1 MADPY
6 IGQIMMFAGNFAIRG
21 WALCNGQTMSIQ
33 QNSALFSL
41 VGTYY
46 GGNGQTTFN
55 LPDLRSRV
63 PIHQGQGTGLSNYT
77 IGQSGASENVSLTVN
92 QMPAHNHLVN
102 ANSGG
107 NVKTPSNNYPGNENI
122 PIGIYSAST
131 SVTMN
136 PATLSTAG
144 GNQPFTVVQPYLC
157 ITFLIALQG
166 IFPSRN

>member
-63 PIHQGQGTGLSNYT
+63 PIHQGQGTDR
-77 IGQSGASENVSLTVN
+77 
-92 QMPAHNHLVN
+92 
-102 ANSGG
+102 
-107 NVKTPSNNYPGNENI
+107 K
-122 PIGIYSAST
+122 
-131 SVTMN
+131 SV
-136 PATLSTAG
+136 
-144 GNQPFTVVQPYLC
+144 V
-157 ITFLIALQG
+157 
-166 IFPSRN
+166 